1 MYIITGF
8 VKIRLKDDSEGY
20 HIYLS
25 QPISAGEGDGY
36 RPFTRCF
43 YKLDAFHE
51 ADFQVGDEVVPDL
64 SLDKEGKIYIRQLS
78 RKE

>member
-25 QPISAGEGDGY
+25 QPISDAEGDGY

-43 YKLDAFHE
+43 YKLDAFLE